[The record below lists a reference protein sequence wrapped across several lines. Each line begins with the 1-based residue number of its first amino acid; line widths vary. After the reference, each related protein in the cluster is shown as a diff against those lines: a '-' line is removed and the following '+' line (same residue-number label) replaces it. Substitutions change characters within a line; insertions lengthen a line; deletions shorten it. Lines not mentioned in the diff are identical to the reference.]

1 MAVLT
6 EGSGCFD
13 ETGDVFLHGDAQ
25 PSDSAMVY
33 HPRVIGHKLTQQPHI
48 LFDQKKSTF
57 VSFLQIKEMVYFLWI
72 FSSSRHSECLSC
84 N

>member
-25 PSDSAMVY
+25 SRDSAMVY
-33 HPRVIGHKLTQQPHI
+33 HPRVIGHELTQQPHI
-48 LFDQKKSTF
+48 LFDQKK
-57 VSFLQIKEMVYFLWI
+57 
-72 FSSSRHSECLSC
+72 
-84 N
+84 

>member
-33 HPRVIGHKLTQQPHI
+33 HPRVIGHELTQQPHI
-48 LFDQKKSTF
+48 LFDQNKLTF
-57 VSFLQIKEMVYFLWI
+57 VSFLQIKEMVYFL
-72 FSSSRHSECLSC
+72 
-84 N
+84 

>member
-6 EGSGCFD
+6 EGSGRFD
-13 ETGDVFLHGDAQ
+13 ETGDVFLHGDTE
-25 PSDSAMVY
+25 PRDSAMVY

-57 VSFLQIKEMVYFLWI
+57 VSFLQIKEMEYFL
-72 FSSSRHSECLSC
+72 
-84 N
+84 